1 MSVFFGWRFFSDL
14 NAFSMITNAMVIRVG
29 FRASWIANSC
39 PNHSC
44 NATIDCLRSPKASHC
59 KYSRF
64 CDLFLLLYYTNPRWL
79 THHGSYQQRVE
90 NYPHHHP
97 SSRLRTHFQNPNS
110 PRSSNETASNGV
122 SVDLSVASLRKNPPT
137 QYKKN
142 LHTIIDPTSNLQN
155 PPHFQQTH
163 QRPLFLVNVLYPPLR

>member
-1 MSVFFGWRFFSDL
+1 
-14 NAFSMITNAMVIRVG
+14 
-29 FRASWIANSC
+29 
-39 PNHSC
+39 
-44 NATIDCLRSPKASHC
+44 
-59 KYSRF
+59 
-64 CDLFLLLYYTNPRWL
+64 
-79 THHGSYQQRVE
+79 
-90 NYPHHHP
+90 
-97 SSRLRTHFQNPNS
+97 
-110 PRSSNETASNGV
+110 V